1 MLSFY
6 FVEKD
11 LGIVLHHVAFMI
23 SQDKYF
29 ACYTLLTDQISLSD
43 FIVSVSVLQSF
54 VSQVDI
60 INFEINLILLIKPF
74 FCMTKKSRLKFKY
87 PVNKAS
93 F

>member
-11 LGIVLHHVAFMI
+11 LGIVLHHVAFI

-43 FIVSVSVLQSF
+43 FIVSVSVLQLF

-60 INFEINLILLIKPF
+60 INFEINLILPIKLFSAWP
-74 FCMTKKSRLKFKY
+74 KSQD
-87 PVNKAS
+87 
-93 F
+93 